1 MNHDREK
8 KYLEF
13 YAKALLETLF
23 PTEYSEIKMDE
34 SPDLRMGEN
43 CGIEVTRAMFENQG
57 QADGILNHIKG
68 KDRNIIDQRYL
79 KTMDRL
85 NAKVITRPDG
95 VICGY
100 YDQSIKNKAYF
111 DEILQA
117 YEKKKRLHYLTLQTD
132 LFIYPPLA
140 SIDGWLGRTV
150 IEKCFN
156 ELSAD
161 TSNPFAHVMIYEE
174 PTLYL
179 YEIKKKRMTFR
190 RGTED
195 EIQACKEA
203 ANEYSGW
210 SACDP

>member
-1 MNHDREK
+1 MDHDREK
-8 KYLEF
+8 KYLEY

-23 PTEYSEIKMDE
+23 PNEFFGIIMDE

-43 CGIEVTRAMFENQG
+43 CGIEVTRAMFDNQG
-57 QADGILNHIKG
+57 QAGGILNHIKG
-68 KDRNIIDQRYL
+68 QDINQIDQRYL

-85 NAKVITRPDG
+85 KAKVITRPDG
-95 VICGY
+95 IICGY
-100 YDQSIKNKAYF
+100 YDQSMKNKAYF

-117 YEKKKRLHYLTLQTD
+117 YEKKKKLHFLTPQTD

-140 SIDGWLGRTV
+140 NIDGWLGRDV
-150 IEKCFN
+150 IEECFN

-161 TSNPFAHVMIYEE
+161 PSNPFAHVMIYEE

-190 RGTED
+190 RGTIG

-210 SACDP
+210 SA